1 MLVCNN
7 CGTINESTARACSNC
22 RINDRLS
29 EAPDPESTDSEKPA
43 RQCLNCGTMIG
54 AHLPKC
60 PECRFPVRNAEIVK
74 QAGSLL
80 VDKTYVLGSLKAG

>member
-7 CGTINESTARACSNC
+7 CGTINESGAGACVHC
-22 RINDRLS
+22 RINDRFS
-29 EAPDPESTDSEKPA
+29 QAPDSESTDQEKPA

-60 PECRFPVRNAEIVK
+60 PECRFPVRNAEIAK
-74 QAGSLL
+74 HAGSLP
-80 VDKTYVLGSLKAG
+80 VDRTYVLGSLKAG